1 MFSQLQYLLREEFQ
15 FSRAGYQRVDLA
27 GQHVA
32 REVRVDRLDHLIVVV
47 SHAGNLGD
55 ILVQPDE
62 VALFRGVGPDHAERL
77 VEDSP
82 DDEAAA
88 VVLQARPSQHLLEA
102 DMLLLGQLEVVP
114 MNLRI
119 GRTRPADL
127 SFNLSHNPDS
137 YLAFNIS
144 GGRSP
149 AGRAPLSD
157 KRRFVGQRYSS
168 LFPQREQDAALRIA
182 RFLHRKSYA
191 DHSGDTRFSRC
202 NITTPQRERQTLR
215 TASGGQERPADSGTT
230 KAYYLA
236 AGSTKE
242 RMRDRPPP
250 CFRPCEPTRP
260 IRREHFPT
268 NS

>member
-1 MFSQLQYLLREEFQ
+1 MLRKGFQLARI
-15 FSRAGYQRVDLA
+15 GHQRIDLA

-32 REVRVDRLDHLIVVV
+32 RKAGVDRLDDLIVVIA
-47 SHAGNLGD
+47 HARNLGD
-55 ILVQPDE
+55 VLVQPDD
-62 VALFRGVGPDHAERL
+62 VALLRGVGPDHAERL

-88 VVLQARPSQHLLEA
+88 VVLQARPSQHPLEA

-149 AGRAPLSD
+149 AGRAPLYAENL
-157 KRRFVGQRYSS
+157 FGIQRYSS
-168 LFPQREQDAALRIA
+168 LFPLREQNAALRIA
-182 RFLHRKSYA
+182 RSPHRKSYA
-191 DHSGDTRFSRC
+191 DHSGSTRFSRC
-202 NITTPQRERQTLR
+202 NITTLRRERQTLR
-215 TASGGQERPADSGTT
+215 TASGGQERPAASGATM
-230 KAYYLA
+230 AYYLA
-236 AGSTKE
+236 DGSVNALPIE
-242 RMRDRPPP
+242 RTCSCSRGRMYARVR
-250 CFRPCEPTRP
+250 T
-260 IRREHFPT
+260 
-268 NS
+268 